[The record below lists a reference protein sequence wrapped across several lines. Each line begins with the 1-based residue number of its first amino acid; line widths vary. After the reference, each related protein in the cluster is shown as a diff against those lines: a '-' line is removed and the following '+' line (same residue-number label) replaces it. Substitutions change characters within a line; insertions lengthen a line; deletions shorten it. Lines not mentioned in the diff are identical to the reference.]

1 MPSLGADMEAGRL
14 LEWRVRPGDR
24 VKRGDIVALVD
35 TDKAE
40 IEVEV
45 WESGV
50 VEALLVEPGV
60 KVPVGTVLARIRG
73 EGEAPVQPVPAA
85 AAPPAPAAPAPLA
98 QPAAVGRASPLARRL
113 ASQLGVDLAQLRGS
127 GPGGAVT
134 RDDVERAAAAASAPA
149 AGAAPAAG
157 DRRVALRR
165 AIAAAM
171 ERANRE
177 IPHYYLATSI
187 DMSRALAWLEA
198 ENARRPLSE
207 RLLVAALLLRAVA
220 LAVADV
226 PEMNGTWEGGALRAS
241 AEVHLGVAVSLR
253 GGGLV
258 APAIRSAHAKG
269 VDALMRELR
278 DLVRRARAS
287 GLRSSE
293 MGTAT
298 LTVTNLGDAGADA
311 VFGVIHPPQV
321 ALVGFGR
328 VAERPWATGGRV
340 EARPVVGASL
350 SADHRASDGHRGALF
365 LAAIDRRLQRPEAL

>member
-1 MPSLGADMEAGRL
+1 
-14 LEWRVRPGDR
+14 
-24 VKRGDIVALVD
+24 
-35 TDKAE
+35 
-40 IEVEV
+40 
-45 WESGV
+45 
-50 VEALLVEPGV
+50 
-60 KVPVGTVLARIRG
+60 
-73 EGEAPVQPVPAA
+73 
-85 AAPPAPAAPAPLA
+85 
-98 QPAAVGRASPLARRL
+98 
-113 ASQLGVDLAQLRGS
+113 
-127 GPGGAVT
+127 VT
-134 RDDVERAAAAASAPA
+134 REDVERAAAARAGTAVPAGIAAPA
-149 AGAAPAAG
+149 ATAVPAAAPAAG
-157 DRRVALRR
+157 DRRLAIRR

-187 DMSRALAWLEA
+187 DMSQALAWLEA
-198 ENARRPLSE
+198 ENARRPLPE

-258 APAIRSAHAKG
+258 APAIRSAQAKDVG
-269 VDALMRELR
+269 VIMRELR

-311 VFGVIHPPQV
+311 LFGVIHPPQV

-328 VAERPWATGGRV
+328 VAERPWATRGRV